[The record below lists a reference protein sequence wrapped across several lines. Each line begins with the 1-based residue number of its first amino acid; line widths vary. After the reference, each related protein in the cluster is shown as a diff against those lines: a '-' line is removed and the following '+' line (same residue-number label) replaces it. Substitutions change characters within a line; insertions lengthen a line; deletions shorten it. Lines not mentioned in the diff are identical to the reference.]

1 MKSSFLKLWQYLQKH
16 ILCINTAPRR
26 QWNHNQTQ
34 RLREIARE
42 LMISDRRLF
51 EKVRALSRDGMSIDQ
66 ALSQLKYSHLK
77 KMI

>member
-1 MKSSFLKLWQYLQKH
+1 MKSSFLKLWQYFQKH
-16 ILCINTAPRR
+16 ILCINTASSR

-66 ALSQLKYSHLK
+66 ALSHLKDSHLN
-77 KMI
+77 